1 MVVDSPRVPDT
12 ISFRRAELRDVHHIR
27 RIDAE
32 VYPTPWSEKLTLQ
45 QVTGPGRSHLVAE
58 ESHRV
63 VAHAGLVFL
72 DGDAHIA
79 TIAVSPAFQRRGI
92 ADEMM
97 RHLFAVAQA
106 NGCAAITLEVRSGN
120 EPAIALYERHGFVV
134 AGRRPGYYADN
145 REDALIMWSHGNDS
159 VGMETDA

>member
-1 MVVDSPRVPDT
+1 MVVESPRLPDT

-27 RIDAE
+27 LIDRQ

-45 QVTGPGRSHLVAE
+45 QVTGPGRFHLVAE
-58 ESHRV
+58 ESGRV

-79 TIAVSPAFQRRGI
+79 TIAVSPAYQRRGI

-97 RHLFAVAQA
+97 QRLFAAAKA
-106 NGCAAITLEVRSGN
+106 NGCPEVTLEVRAGN
-120 EPAIALYERHGFVV
+120 EPAIALYERHGMVV

-145 REDALIMWSHGNDS
+145 HEDALIMWSSND
-159 VGMETDA
+159 E